1 MQIELLHINECPSW
15 GKALKNLR
23 HALIDLDI
31 ADDVEVRL
39 LESDQSQYF
48 GRFNGSPTI
57 TVDGKDIFGVDDYDG
72 ELSCRVYW
80 TPQGLRGYPTQE
92 QIFDRLREIQAQA

>member
-15 GKALKNLR
+15 GTALKNLR

-31 ADDVEVRL
+31 ADEVQVHL
-39 LESDQSQYF
+39 LESSASQHF
-48 GRFNGSPTI
+48 GSFNGSPTI
-57 TVDGKDIFGVDDYDG
+57 TVNGRDIFDIDDYDG

-80 TPQGLRGYPTQE
+80 TPQGLRGYPTQD
-92 QIFDRLREIQAQA
+92 QIFERLRDIQTGA